1 MAIVIEGVKD
11 LIVAD
16 IYPLARSPKDRGRA
30 MLRIT
35 IPEGTVYHVVPD
47 ETRHGWVH
55 TQVHTHAEGTVDIT
69 LEVIAPESY
78 PLTMVCRWGADQ
90 CVVRGPCEERFHV
103 LLDGVSRSRWEG
115 YDIEHPGDPS
125 RDPDWQP
132 AEVQA

>member
-1 MAIVIEGVKD
+1 MSIAIEGLAE
-11 LIVAD
+11 LIAVD

-30 MLRIT
+30 MLRVT

-47 ETRHGWVH
+47 ETRHDWVH
-55 TQVHTHAEGTVDIT
+55 TQVHTHADGTVDIT

-78 PLTMVCRWGADQ
+78 PLTMVARWGPDQ

-115 YDIEHPGDPS
+115 WCPG
-125 RDPDWQP
+125 
-132 AEVQA
+132 ACG